1 MEFRKLSDNQVVDLV
16 SYVKD
21 YLTTHPNHEIYIG
34 CDSQNAKRDTR
45 YGVVVVLYAKGKGGH
60 VLYAKDTK
68 VLIRDRFTRLWGE
81 VELSIEIATYLR
93 SNDIDRTTYID
104 LDLNPDPKYKSNQ
117 VLRSAMGYVEGMG
130 FKVRIK
136 PNAVMASYVAD
147 TLVK

>member
-1 MEFRKLSDNQVVDLV
+1 MEFRKLSDNQAVDLV
-16 SYVKD
+16 SYVKE

-68 VLIRDRFTRLWGE
+68 ALVRDRFTRLWGE
-81 VELSIEIATYLR
+81 VELSIEIATFLR
-93 SNDIDRTTYID
+93 SSGIDRTLFID

-136 PNAVMASYVAD
+136 PYAVMASYVAD